1 MGRIFKRRGSSRP
14 HSTAFDKRTGPTRG
28 ENLLQNTKF
37 FGQRRQVSP
46 SLFFARSRPKVSHKR
61 PGNFSVQGVIHSFHT
76 VFNSPL
82 ALHGQE
88 TWRFPQ
94 ASIISPAGFAQ
105 VRPYPEIYITS
116 KYTSIHGFPRFPAR
130 KLPGTCKRKK
140 GEHPLPLTAP
150 DLRRRSGSYPPGSRQ
165 DIRSKP
171 ARRSW
176 LRCLHRAPAAAGTA
190 AGR

>member
-1 MGRIFKRRGSSRP
+1 MGRIFKRRGSSQP
-14 HSTAFDKRTGPTRG
+14 HSTAFDRRTGPTRG

-116 KYTSIHGFPRFPAR
+116 KYTSIHDFPRFPAR
-130 KLPGTCKRKK
+130 KLPGTCKRKR
-140 GEHPLPLTAP
+140 GSI
-150 DLRRRSGSYPPGSRQ
+150 RSPSQLQICVGVQAHIPPGPGKVFVVSLRADHGSVVSAEPQRRQ
-165 DIRSKP
+165 V
-171 ARRSW
+171 
-176 LRCLHRAPAAAGTA
+176 
-190 AGR
+190 